1 MAVGRSCAV
10 AVGVMRLL
18 ALLWTITLVA
28 SAIAGAAS
36 ETEPLKLLISVEQ
49 QAITAPYPAR
59 LTLHLY
65 NAGPQPL
72 WLYRRARGQATE
84 GSSAEARFEP
94 IGAAGSA
101 EVTAPAQSKFFESVG
116 LPRPR
121 LVRVAPGEDYTEKA
135 TLEINPASRGASGEG
150 SPVWGRY
157 RLSVTY
163 RAKYSNAD
171 DIQRL
176 LGVVLWQGEVTSNTI
191 ELELQLPAGEGSIAG
206 TVLDVQ
212 GRAFSGALATLSD
225 QEDRLVNQV
234 LTDFEGRF
242 SFTHLPFGDYWVT
255 ARRPEATE
263 DTVVFRHLRLASAEP
278 TRTLELVML
287 PREIYEPQYL
297 LHKPVL
303 FRVTD
308 SAGRPLDKVSL
319 EAVWSSGTVLDNVK
333 GQVFDDGTVALELI
347 PGRNFVTLKRRGCP
361 KEDHRADVA
370 LGGGIDGFKLTSEC
384 AEKR

>member
-1 MAVGRSCAV
+1 MRHAFLLFLAVV
-10 AVGVMRLL
+10 LL
-18 ALLWTITLVA
+18 E
-28 SAIAGAAS
+28 GAARPA
-36 ETEPLKLLISVEQ
+36 TAPAGDVLKLLISVEQ
-49 QAITAPYPAR
+49 TAITAPYPAR

-72 WLYRRARGQATE
+72 WVYRRVRGQATE

-94 IGAAGSA
+94 IGAPGPA
-101 EVTAPAQSKFFESVG
+101 EITAPAQSKFFESVG

-135 TLEINPASRGASGEG
+135 SLEIAPARRGAKGEG
-150 SPVWGRY
+150 SPLWGRY

-163 RAKYSNAD
+163 RAKYSNAE

-191 ELELQLPAGEGSIAG
+191 ELELQPPAGEGSIAG

-234 LTDFEGRF
+234 LTDLEGRF
-242 SFTHLPFGDYWVT
+242 SFAHLPFGDYWVT

-263 DTVVFRHLRLASAEP
+263 DTVVFRHLRLASTEP
-278 TRTLELVML
+278 TSTLELVML

-308 SAGRPLDKVSL
+308 SAGHPLDKVSL

-370 LGGGIDGFKLTSEC
+370 LGAGIDGFKLTSEC

>member
-1 MAVGRSCAV
+1 MRHAFLLFLAVV
-10 AVGVMRLL
+10 LL
-18 ALLWTITLVA
+18 E
-28 SAIAGAAS
+28 GAARPA
-36 ETEPLKLLISVEQ
+36 TAPAGDVLKLLISVEQ
-49 QAITAPYPAR
+49 TTITAPYPAR
-59 LTLHLY
+59 LTLHLH
-65 NAGPQPL
+65 NAGSQPL
-72 WLYRRARGQATE
+72 WLYRRVRSQAAE
-84 GSSAEARFEP
+84 GSSAEARLEP
-94 IGAAGSA
+94 MGAAGSA
-101 EVTAPAQSKFFESVG
+101 EVTAPAQSKGFESVG

-135 TLEINPASRGASGEG
+135 SLEINPARRGANGEG
-150 SPVWGRY
+150 FPVWGRY

-163 RAKYSNAD
+163 RAKYSNAED
-171 DIQRL
+171 LQRL
-176 LGVVLWQGEVTSNTI
+176 LGVVLWQGEATSNTI
-191 ELELQLPAGEGSIAG
+191 ELELQPPAGEGSIAG

-212 GRAFSGALATLSD
+212 GRALSAALATLSD

-278 TRTLELVML
+278 PGTLELVML

-308 SAGRPLDKVSL
+308 SAGHPLDKVSL
-319 EAVWSSGTVLDNVK
+319 EAVWSTGTVLDNVK
-333 GQVFDDGTVALELI
+333 GQVFEDGTVALELI

-370 LGGGIDGFKLTSEC
+370 LGAGIDGFKLTSEC

>member
-1 MAVGRSCAV
+1 
-10 AVGVMRLL
+10 MRLL

-59 LTLHLY
+59 LTLHLH
-65 NAGPQPL
+65 NAGSQPL
-72 WLYRRARGQATE
+72 WLYRRVRSQAAE
-84 GSSAEARFEP
+84 GSSAEARLEP
-94 IGAAGSA
+94 MGAAGSA

-135 TLEINPASRGASGEG
+135 SLEIAPARRGANGEG
-150 SPVWGRY
+150 SPLWGRY

-163 RAKYSNAD
+163 RAKYSNAE

-191 ELELQLPAGEGSIAG
+191 ELELQPPAGEGSIAG

-212 GRAFSGALATLSD
+212 GRALSGALATLSD
-225 QEDRLVNQV
+225 QDDRLVNQV
-234 LTDFEGRF
+234 LTDLEGRF

-278 TRTLELVML
+278 TSTLELVML

-308 SAGRPLDKVSL
+308 SAGHPLDKVSL

-370 LGGGIDGFKLTSEC
+370 PGGGIDGFKLTSEC

>member
-1 MAVGRSCAV
+1 MRHAFLLFLAVVLLEV
-10 AVGVMRLL
+10 AARP
-18 ALLWTITLVA
+18 ATA
-28 SAIAGAAS
+28 PAGDV
-36 ETEPLKLLISVEQ
+36 LKLLISVEQ
-49 QAITAPYPAR
+49 TTITAPYPAR
-59 LTLHLY
+59 LTLHLH
-65 NAGPQPL
+65 NAGSQPL

-94 IGAAGSA
+94 MGAAGSA
-101 EVTAPAQSKFFESVG
+101 EITTPAQSKFFESVG

-135 TLEINPASRGASGEG
+135 TLEIAPARRGASGEG
-150 SPVWGRY
+150 SPLWGRY

-163 RAKYSNAD
+163 RAKYSNAE

-176 LGVVLWQGEVTSNTI
+176 LGVVLWQGEVTSNTV
-191 ELELQLPAGEGSIAG
+191 ELELQPPAGEGSIAG

-212 GRAFSGALATLSD
+212 GRALSDALATLSD

-242 SFTHLPFGDYWVT
+242 SFAHLPFGDYWVT

-278 TRTLELVML
+278 TSTLELVML
-287 PREIYEPQYL
+287 PHEIYEPQYL

-308 SAGRPLDKVSL
+308 STGRPLDKVSL